1 MGVKKCELCDSPA
14 RIHCESDQANLCWD
28 CDAKVHGANFLV
40 ARHSRCL
47 LCRRCQSPT
56 PWRAEGSRLGGTVS
70 VCQLCAAT
78 ASGSLE
84 GNGEGGCPTKLC
96 VEEEKRVEEVGGR
109 DRDEEKEDGE
119 GEEGEEEEE
128 EEDEES
134 ENGEEEDDIDEG
146 ENQVVPWS
154 MTPPPVASSSS
165 SDYEEDETGRTAGNT
180 GVHLKRMRENVGLTV
195 SQVNLILC
203 LLLLLI
209 DFSSREL
216 LIITNLTL
224 SILSSKRKLVPVSD
238 SRNVLIQSQDDL
250 ACSSSR
256 LASDPAESAVAPDEI
271 NSLATPFR
279 SLRDRKR
286 PAHALASP
294 APPVADSTTA
304 TMRNFRVHNANHRQ
318 GVGVFHAPN
327 LMQIESLILKVEL
340 ETLTEPLFLTRY
352 IPCRVTNEMRP
363 SSNGFRTNLIA
374 NGAFIIEAT

>member
-195 SQVNLILC
+195 SQ
-203 LLLLLI
+203 
-209 DFSSREL
+209 
-216 LIITNLTL
+216 
-224 SILSSKRKLVPVSD
+224 
-238 SRNVLIQSQDDL
+238 SQDDL

-318 GVGVFHAPN
+318 GVGVFHAPK
-327 LMQIESLILKVEL
+327 S
-340 ETLTEPLFLTRY
+340 
-352 IPCRVTNEMRP
+352 
-363 SSNGFRTNLIA
+363 A
-374 NGAFIIEAT
+374 